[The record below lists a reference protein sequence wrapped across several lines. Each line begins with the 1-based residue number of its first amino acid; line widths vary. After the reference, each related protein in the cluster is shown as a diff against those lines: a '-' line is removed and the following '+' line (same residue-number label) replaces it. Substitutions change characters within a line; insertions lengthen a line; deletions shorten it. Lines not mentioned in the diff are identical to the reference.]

1 MVAARTQ
8 TVNDATKVVRDSKDP
23 FDSDSDDKSK
33 DEAASVIESSIMKN
47 IFGQVYDAMTMGAA
61 SGVMGSQ
68 LNSARSQISI
78 NSIDR
83 TDLYM
88 VRAGSSKKRAR
99 RDINMFAINDSL
111 GSAFKETI

>member
-61 SGVMGSQ
+61 SGVMGS
-68 LNSARSQISI
+68 
-78 NSIDR
+78 
-83 TDLYM
+83 
-88 VRAGSSKKRAR
+88 
-99 RDINMFAINDSL
+99 
-111 GSAFKETI
+111 